1 MHTPAAGLAAD
12 FLRTLPQDRRRVG
25 VEHLA
30 EAAAAEQPI
39 RAIDSSANRHL
50 RRGDGVEL
58 HRRRRLQPLGARAP
72 ACRFGKEVLHCILH
86 VWQER
91 CKLQQQCRPSTSWVW
106 RIAAATAFCRFAC
119 FQAALAALWRC
130 WRAGRRRCRKGVSSF
145 SVSAASACA
154 IKIPTG
160 QLKYKV
166 IEPYSVSFELPVLS
180 ALIAHVGSSALHIL
194 QDVVV
199 VGLTSTS
206 SNAVASAS
214 AAAVAC
220 YQLRLRHQMC
230 RLQRSH
236 QHRCRCWQGRD
247 CGHRRD
253 LRTST
258 STAARASKAYI
269 ICSSAA
275 GHI

>member
-1 MHTPAAGLAAD
+1 MFGRNGANCN
-12 FLRTLPQDRRRVG
+12 
-25 VEHLA
+25 
-30 EAAAAEQPI
+30 
-39 RAIDSSANRHL
+39 SSA
-50 RRGDGVEL
+50 D
-58 HRRRRLQPLGARAP
+58 LQPLGSGALRQPLLSAVLRASKP
-72 ACRFGKEVLHCILH
+72 
-86 VWQER
+86 
-91 CKLQQQCRPSTSWVW
+91 PW
-106 RIAAATAFCRFAC
+106 R
-119 FQAALAALWRC
+119 LWRC